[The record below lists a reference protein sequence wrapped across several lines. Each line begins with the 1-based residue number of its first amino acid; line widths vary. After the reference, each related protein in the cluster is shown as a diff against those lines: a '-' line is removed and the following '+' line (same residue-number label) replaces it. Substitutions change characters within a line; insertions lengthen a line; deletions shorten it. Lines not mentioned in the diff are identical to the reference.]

1 VSVLATVVTVG
12 LAASG
17 VTAIARALAPVTW
30 LLVKPLSCDLCMS
43 WWSSLA
49 ITGTL
54 LLSEPISLAQSV
66 AVVTGGVGVALVTT
80 KAANRLSV

>member
-1 VSVLATVVTVG
+1 MSLLALAVTVG

-17 VTAIARALAPVTW
+17 TTAIIRAIAPQSW

-54 LLSEPISLAQSV
+54 SLAEPVGVAQSV
-66 AVVTGGVGVALVTT
+66 AVVTAGVGVALIST
-80 KAANRLSV
+80 KTANRLSV